1 MLLAEAGPLIAR
13 RGLTLIGVTLTNLAD
28 DLPAQLRIP
37 LGPDDRGIL
46 DVALDEIRC
55 RFGPDAVSRAALLG
69 RRPDLVVPLLPD

>member
-1 MLLAEAGPLIAR
+1 MLLAAARPLIAR

-28 DLPAQLRIP
+28 DLPAQLQIP
-37 LGPDDRGIL
+37 LGPDDGGIL
-46 DVALDEIRC
+46 DLALDEIRS